1 MEKNNQPLILG
12 IVVIGAVLIIAL
24 ALIFTRSGDETATE
38 PASENNVS
46 ENAENGNGGDNG
58 GDNQQPVPTPAP
70 QPTPQPIPT
79 PNPTPVPTPAPQPG
93 ILPSDW
99 DNLTDREKTDLNP
112 FNCDHKTQWVS
123 AEDGSCIDKTA
134 TIWNL
139 LDPRLPD
146 DVLLDELTMCPD
158 NQDDCFG
165 GIVLA
170 VQNKDPWRLQAY
182 IEWYRKEGEL
192 LNWTLTI
199 FAYNGSDQLAD
210 YANDTKLIHH
220 NYSDPLPAD
229 CPLGWI
235 EIPDGCLIEN

>member
-123 AEDGSCIDKTA
+123 AEDGTCINKPPTDPQAACDVLQLTLDPQTGLCTQSNDIICADWQTTDSSGNCVEITLPANWDSLTYQEKLELNPHNCNILFQSVSSSDGTCIDEPCDTGL
-134 TIWNL
+134 I
-139 LDPRLPD
+139 P
-146 DVLLDELTMCPD
+146 
-158 NQDDCFG
+158 
-165 GIVLA
+165 
-170 VQNKDPWRLQAY
+170 
-182 IEWYRKEGEL
+182 GECV
-192 LNWTLTI
+192 
-199 FAYNGSDQLAD
+199 Y
-210 YANDTKLIHH
+210 Y
-220 NYSDPLPAD
+220 
-229 CPLGWI
+229 
-235 EIPDGCLIEN
+235 